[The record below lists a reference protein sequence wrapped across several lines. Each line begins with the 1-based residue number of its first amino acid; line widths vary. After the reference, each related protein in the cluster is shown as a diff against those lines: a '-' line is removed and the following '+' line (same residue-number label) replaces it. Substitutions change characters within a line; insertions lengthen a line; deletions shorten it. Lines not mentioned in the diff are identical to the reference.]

1 MKKKVAVCVLVLL
14 IGCPTIMFGQVM
26 SGTVGLLGF
35 GPGWYVGAQ
44 RVIQATVTRA
54 GVTEVANI
62 ALTTT
67 MRGLL
72 ASAVI
77 GAMIVAE
84 PAFNSGVDAIRTWI
98 ATAGISRY
106 NGGIGKA
113 GPSLGPKQFIPGSA
127 DATSLASIQTW
138 YAGAFSGIG
147 CTWTVYNSYSD
158 AQTAEGAKYTADGG
172 YYGGAYG
179 NREYS
184 SHWAGN
190 VTCGFE
196 SPLGSTGSATSMT
209 AFCGPNTT
217 GEQVQNAP
225 PPPPVAGTTSDITSK
240 ITADLNNNNAAAAA
254 AADEAEDILNKGIPA
269 AAVGSPAASP
279 AVTDTTAA
287 PPATGVVVSTPMPQ
301 AMPDGSPTPA
311 AEAATIAANNLP
323 AGGAITTTPPAAGTS
338 ATAPPPALPYT
349 DPGYSGSLS
358 TVPWT
363 APNSFATRWG
373 TFQGS
378 IQSSGLFGLWGS
390 SFGSVPSGGSST
402 YTFNAGVFGNHTYD
416 FSSWGST
423 VFGLLSG
430 IVQIACGFVAVKIA
444 TLGHA

>member
-106 NGGIGKA
+106 NGGIGVA

-127 DATSLASIQTW
+127 DATSLATMQSW
-138 YAGAFSGIG
+138 ANGYFACGA
-147 CTWTVYNSYSD
+147 TLTVYNSYSD
-158 AQTAEGAKYTADGG
+158 AGTAEGAAYTAAGG
-172 YYGGAYG
+172 YYGGTYG
-179 NREYS
+179 NREMT
-184 SHWAGN
+184 SHAVGN

-196 SPLGSTGSATSMT
+196 GPLNSSGMPASLTG
-209 AFCGPNTT
+209 FCGPNTA

-225 PPPPVAGTTSDITSK
+225 PPPPVAGHVTDITSK
-240 ITADLNNNNAAAAA
+240 LNTDLANSVPAALG

-338 ATAPPPALPYT
+338 ATTPPPALPYT

-363 APNSFATRWG
+363 APNSFGTRWE
-373 TFQGS
+373 TFQSS
-378 IQSSGLFGLWGS
+378 IQTSGLFGLWGS
-390 SFGSVPSGGSST
+390 SFGSVPSGGRRLIPSMRASS
-402 YTFNAGVFGNHTYD
+402 AIIHTI
-416 FSSWGST
+416 SRPG
-423 VFGLLSG
+423 GQRCSG
-430 IVQIACGFVAVKIA
+430 CSRVSFK
-444 TLGHA
+444 

>member
-1 MKKKVAVCVLVLL
+1 MKKKVAVCALVLL

-62 ALTTT
+62 ALTNA
-67 MRGLL
+67 MRGVL

-77 GAMIVAE
+77 AAMVIAE
-84 PAFNSGVDAIRTWI
+84 PAFNSGVDAVRTWI

-113 GPSLGPKQFIPGSA
+113 GPDNGPKQFIPGTA
-127 DATSLASIQTW
+127 DATSYSQIQTW
-138 YAGAFSGIG
+138 GNAQYTTCGINWK
-147 CTWTVYNSYSD
+147 TYNSYSD

-184 SHWAGN
+184 MHSAGN
-190 VTCGFE
+190 VSCGFE
-196 SPLGSTGSATSMT
+196 GALGPTGSATSMT

-225 PPPPVAGTTSDITSK
+225 PPPPVAGTVNDITSK
-240 ITADLNNNNAAAAA
+240 LNTDLAANNAAAIA

-279 AVTDTTAA
+279 AVTDQTAA
-287 PPATGVVVSTPMPQ
+287 PPAAGVVVTTPLPQ
-301 AMPDGSPTPA
+301 PMPDGSTTPA
-311 AEAATIAANNLP
+311 AEAVNTVVPALP
-323 AGGAITTTPPAAGTS
+323 SSGAITSTPPAAGTS

-363 APNSFATRWG
+363 APNSFAERWN

-378 IQSSGLFGLWGS
+378 IQTSGLFGLWGS
-390 SFGSVPSGGSST
+390 SFGSVPSGGSSS